1 MLESLLIA
9 LIVIAAALYA
19 AWALTPASVRNGAV
33 LRLVRALGGTESPG
47 IRGRMAAAL
56 QRLAKSSGGGCSDC
70 SAAKLHP
77 PPGTDKRSPPN

>member
-9 LIVIAAALYA
+9 LIVIVAALYA
-19 AWALTPASVRNGAV
+19 AWALTPASLRNGFA
-33 LRLVRALGGTESPG
+33 LRLVQALGGAESPG
-47 IRGRMAAAL
+47 IRGRVAAAL

>member
-9 LIVIAAALYA
+9 LIVVAAALYA
-19 AWALTPASVRNGAV
+19 AWALTPASVRNGFV
-33 LRLVRALGGTESPG
+33 LRLVQALGGAAQPG
-47 IRGRMAAAL
+47 MRGRLAAAL

-77 PPGTDKRSPPN
+77 PPGADRRSPKN

>member
-19 AWALTPASVRNGAV
+19 AWALTPASVRNGGV